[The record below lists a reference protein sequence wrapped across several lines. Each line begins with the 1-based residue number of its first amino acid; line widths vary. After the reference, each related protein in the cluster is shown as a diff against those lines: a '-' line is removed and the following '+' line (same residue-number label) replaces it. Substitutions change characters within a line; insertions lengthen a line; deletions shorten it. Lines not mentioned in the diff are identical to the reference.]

1 MEALERPI
9 VNLHDFDVLTF
20 DCYGTLID
28 WEAGILAAL
37 QPMLTRV
44 GMTADAALIAFAEQE
59 TAQEHE
65 TPDMIYS
72 DLLTATHA
80 RLARFWGE
88 AANAEADL
96 RFGAS
101 VGNWPAFADSP
112 EALAYL
118 KQYFRLMVLSNVDNL
133 SFHGSAQ
140 RLGVTFDAVY
150 TAQDIGSYKPDAR
163 NFAYLKA
170 RLAEQGIAQNRV
182 LHTAQSLYHDHV
194 PAYAAGFTTCWIDR
208 RAGRAGGATKPPGGM
223 FQYQFRFS
231 SLAKM
236 VAAHKAEAA
245 ALGR

>member
-1 MEALERPI
+1 
-9 VNLHDFDVLTF
+9 
-20 DCYGTLID
+20 
-28 WEAGILAAL
+28 
-37 QPMLTRV
+37 
-44 GMTADAALIAFAEQE
+44 
-59 TAQEHE
+59 
-65 TPDMIYS
+65 
-72 DLLTATHA
+72 
-80 RLARFWGE
+80 
-88 AANAEADL
+88 
-96 RFGAS
+96 
-101 VGNWPAFADSP
+101 
-112 EALAYL
+112 
-118 KQYFRLMVLSNVDNL
+118 MVLSNVDNL

-208 RAGRAGGATKPPGGM
+208 RAGRAGGATKPPGGV
-223 FQYQFRFS
+223 FQYKFRFP
-231 SLAKM
+231 SLAEM

>member
-163 NFAYLKA
+163 NFA
-170 RLAEQGIAQNRV
+170 
-182 LHTAQSLYHDHV
+182 
-194 PAYAAGFTTCWIDR
+194 
-208 RAGRAGGATKPPGGM
+208 
-223 FQYQFRFS
+223 
-231 SLAKM
+231 
-236 VAAHKAEAA
+236 
-245 ALGR
+245 